1 MGLYD
6 AYDPDRRAI
15 LEPTD
20 AARPIPG
27 FPEAVVITF
36 QPSLMDQVASMAG
49 AQVLDTLSAFFKL
62 PIYRIRY
69 GGKDLALYQTL
80 MGGAASAALLEEV
93 AARGGK
99 KFVLFGSCGSLAA
112 DHPDDHL
119 IVPTAAC
126 RDEGVSYHYLPAGE
140 DYIPLTTAEKTAA
153 ILTELGLPHVLA
165 RTWTTDGL
173 YRETR
178 RNMDRR
184 KGEGCLC
191 VDMECA
197 SLAAVCQYRGL
208 DFYQFLYT
216 EDNLGGD
223 AWDPRLMGKLPQDA
237 KEAYLKIA
245 LEIATRI

>member
-27 FPEAVVITF
+27 FPETVVVTF
-36 QPSLMDQVASMAG
+36 QPSLMDHVAGMEG
-49 AQVLDTLSAFFKL
+49 AEVLDTLSAFFKL

-69 GGKDLALYQTL
+69 GGKELAVYQTL
-80 MGGAASAALLEEV
+80 LGGAASAGLLEEV

-99 KFVLFGSCGSLAA
+99 RFVLFGSCGSLAA

-119 IVPTAAC
+119 IVPTAAY

-140 DYIPLTTAEKTAA
+140 DYLPIATADKTAA
-153 ILTELGLPHVLA
+153 ILAGLGLPHVLA
-165 RTWTTDGL
+165 RTWTTDAL

-178 RNMDRR
+178 RNMERR
-184 KGEGCLC
+184 RAEGCLC

-197 SLAAVCQYRGL
+197 SLAAVCRYRGL
-208 DFYQFLYT
+208 EFYPFFYT

-237 KEAYLKIA
+237 KEGFLRIA
-245 LEIATRI
+245 LEIAARI

>member
-15 LEPTD
+15 LEPSD
-20 AARPIPG
+20 AKDPIPG
-27 FPEAVVITF
+27 FPETVVLTF
-36 QPSLMDQVASMAG
+36 QPSLMASVARWEG
-49 AQVLDTLSAFFKL
+49 AEPIASLRVFFEL
-62 PIYRIRY
+62 PVYRVRY
-69 GGKDLALYQTL
+69 GGRELALCQTL
-80 MGGAASAALLEEV
+80 MGGAVSAALVEELI
-93 AARGGK
+93 ALGGRN
-99 KFVLFGSCGSLAA
+99 FLLFGSCGSLAA

-119 IVPTAAC
+119 IVPTAAY

-140 DYIPLTTAEKTAA
+140 DYVPLPTAGRTSAV
-153 ILTELGLPHVLA
+153 LTELGLPHVCA

-178 RNMDRR
+178 RNMAAR
-184 KGEGCLC
+184 KAEGCLC

-197 SLAAVCQYRGL
+197 SVAAVCQYRGAA
-208 DFYQFLYT
+208 FYQFFYT

-223 AWDPRLMGKLPQDA
+223 AWDPRLMGRLPQDA

-245 LEIATRI
+245 LEIASRI